1 LLECSIIQQIAKD
14 AEFYVPKE
22 NPGKGSSLFML
33 GMSQILQLIDARD
46 QVVALRYH

>member
-1 LLECSIIQQIAKD
+1 LLECSIIQQIVKD

-46 QVVALRYH
+46 QVVALRFH